1 MTTKIAARAKVEP
14 ALREEWLDTVAG
26 LQGQIKAWADQ
37 EPGWAFTAQEERRIK
52 ESALGEYSVPV
63 WKIQTPDGEVRLE
76 PIARNYPGR
85 GIVELYAWP
94 TLYRVRLIR
103 DEEWGGWRVRTDSG
117 IYLRQEWSRENF
129 ITLTND
135 LLTAD
140 A

>member
-1 MTTKIAARAKVEP
+1 MSTKAATRTEVDP
-14 ALREEWLDTVAG
+14 TLRQEWLDTVTV
-26 LQGQIKAWADQ
+26 LKDQIKAWADQ
-37 EPGWAFTAQEERRIK
+37 EPGWALTAQEEREIT
-52 ESALGEYSVPV
+52 EVTLGEYSVTV
-63 WKIQTPDGEVRLE
+63 WKLQTPDGEVRLE

-117 IYLRQEWSRENF
+117 ISLRQEWSRKNF

>member
-1 MTTKIAARAKVEP
+1 M
-14 ALREEWLDTVAG
+14 ALRQEWLDTVAG
-26 LQGQIKAWADQ
+26 LQGQIKAWVYQ
-37 EPGWAFTAQEERRIK
+37 EPGWAFTAQEERKIK
-52 ESALGEYSVPV
+52 EAALGEYSVPV
-63 WKIQTPDGEVRLE
+63 WKLQTPGGEVRLE
-76 PIARNYPGR
+76 PIAHNYPGR

-117 IYLRQEWSRENF
+117 IYLRQEWNRENF

>member
-1 MTTKIAARAKVEP
+1 MSTKAAARTEADT
-14 ALREEWLDTVAG
+14 ALRQEWLDTVTA
-26 LQGQIKAWADQ
+26 LQDQVRAWADQ
-37 EPGWAFTAQEERRIK
+37 EPGWAFTHLKDHEVEE
-52 ESALGEYSVPV
+52 APLGIYSVSV
-63 WKIQTPDGEVRLE
+63 WKLETPDGEIRLE

-85 GIVELYAWP
+85 GSVELYAWP

-117 IYLRQEWSRENF
+117 IYLRQEWSQENF

>member
-1 MTTKIAARAKVEP
+1 M
-14 ALREEWLDTVAG
+14 ALRQEWLDTVTA
-26 LQGQIKAWADQ
+26 LQRQIKAWADQ
-37 EPGWAFTAQEERRIK
+37 EPGWAFAAHEEREIK
-52 ESALGEYSVPV
+52 EAALGEYSVTV
-63 WKIQTPDGEVRLE
+63 WKIQTPDGEARLE
-76 PIARNYPGR
+76 PIARNFPGR

-103 DEEWGGWRVRTDSG
+103 DEEWGG
-117 IYLRQEWSRENF
+117 QEWSRENF